1 MRTLIVLVLAT
12 LLAACTSEADSGGQ
26 ALLYE
31 IETGAETTLPAV
43 MEPLDEGRSIIFAGE
58 SHGTDRHHAGQLA
71 IIRALHQRDASFA
84 VGLEQME
91 RRFQDALDDWVTGEV
106 SEGRMEQVF
115 ARNWGRD
122 MWIHYRPIFRFCRD
136 EGIPMAALNVPR
148 AITRKVARQGFESLT
163 EEEIGMLPPIV
174 CEVDPE
180 YEAFL
185 RRVLGGHGDVPEDA
199 FIQFCEAQLVWDTA
213 MAVHALDFMNTR
225 DIPNM
230 VVLTGSIHA
239 WKKAM
244 PYRVEQ
250 ADPAVRRIV
259 IQPNEPGVW
268 DPDTVLPEDADYL
281 LMFEE
286 EQ

>member
-1 MRTLIVLVLAT
+1 
-12 LLAACTSEADSGGQ
+12 
-26 ALLYE
+26 
-31 IETGAETTLPAV
+31 
-43 MEPLDEGRSIIFAGE
+43 
-58 SHGTDRHHAGQLA
+58 
-71 IIRALHQRDASFA
+71 
-84 VGLEQME
+84 
-91 RRFQDALDDWVTGEV
+91 
-106 SEGRMEQVF
+106 
-115 ARNWGRD
+115 
-122 MWIHYRPIFRFCRD
+122 
-136 EGIPMAALNVPR
+136 
-148 AITRKVARQGFESLT
+148 
-163 EEEIGMLPPIV
+163 MLPPIV